1 MADSMPNPA
10 SAEIN
15 VEELDTAIRSA
26 GIHIDDSTDEIEV
39 DGSVVLI
46 SFEEIRDAELFLSLT
61 CPQNGLAHSMWDRAT
76 GSNQMAHE
84 LHAEGVPHPEA
95 MAEMDGVSWEWN
107 IIPHVH
113 GRRVTW
119 HMYVVVP
126 TLDLPEIVARLRGVE
141 EGSCRDFAE
150 L

>member
-1 MADSMPNPA
+1 MAESMPNHAGPK
-10 SAEIN
+10 IT
-15 VEELDTAIRSA
+15 VEELDAAIRSA
-26 GIHIDDSTDEIEV
+26 GVRISDSTDDIEA

-46 SFEEIRDAELFLSLT
+46 SFEETRDAELFLSLA

-76 GSNQMAHE
+76 GSNHMAHE
-84 LHAEGVPHPEA
+84 LHTEGVSHAEA
-95 MAEMDGVSWEWN
+95 MAEMDAVAWEWN
-107 IIPHVH
+107 VVPHVY

-126 TLDLPEIVARLRGVE
+126 TIDLPEIVARLRGADGVF
-141 EGSCRDFAE
+141 GRDFAE